1 MIKAK
6 ITGQK
11 IEAYFDTV
19 ASESKNYLKVNFSF
33 SDDWDGYAKT
43 AVFKSA
49 DETQSIGVVL
59 ENDECTVPYE
69 IIYESGFS
77 LSVYGIKGDSRIT
90 TTESFI
96 WVQKSGF
103 TENSTEPASLSQ
115 TEYEQIVS
123 IMQENKEISENLRK
137 DAEEGKFKGEKG
149 DKGDTGAQGIQGIK
163 GDKGDTGDKGDKGDK
178 GDRGEKG
185 EKGDAFVYT
194 DFTSEQLAQL
204 KGEKG
209 DKGEQG
215 IQGVKGDKGDKG
227 DAFTYDD
234 FTPEQLAALKGEK
247 GDSAVTDQ
255 TYSPTSANA
264 QSGKAVAEAI
274 SPMRQTIIIDTPVWE
289 TQPTIAGTLNE
300 SFKTWESSSY
310 YMTLKNTDG
319 TALESGQFKLCTTLN
334 GYASAIDQIFTLNSS
349 SIAENKPIDFKS
361 ISSDRTSFEMRDAG
375 VRKFKINTKNT
386 KSQRY
391 IFSVFQSTI
400 PKGTGMKFVYLE
412 DSIGVS
418 LTNDATYY
426 APIGV
431 YKGQN
436 GFLLAIGNSNKNFPF
451 KLGYQIY
458 VNRTKIGLNV
468 SLIGL
473 TSERNSISQYGFS
486 DCTKRI
492 DDVTQEDISF
502 FTFGGGASNTEI
514 CYGNGTIVTLE
525 EFA

>member
-234 FTPEQLAALKGEK
+234 FTAEQLAALKGEK
-247 GDSAVTDQ
+247 GDPAVTDQ

-264 QSGKAVAEAI
+264 QSGIAVAEAI
-274 SPMRQTIIIDTPVWE
+274 SPMRQTITVDTPVWE
-289 TQPTIAGTLNE
+289 TQPTIEGTLNE
-300 SFKTWESSSY
+300 ELKTWESNAY

-319 TALESGQFKLCTTLN
+319 TALESGQFKLCTTLD

-349 SIAENKPIDFKS
+349 AISENKPVDFKS

-375 VRKFKINTKNT
+375 VNSLIINTKNL

-391 IFSVFQSTI
+391 IFSIYQSAISKATDRSQY
-400 PKGTGMKFVYLE
+400 VYISNSAESALGNNIE
-412 DSIGVS
+412 CYS
-418 LTNDATYY
+418 
-426 APIGV
+426 PIGK
-431 YKGQN
+431 YAGQS
-436 GFLLAIGNSNKNFPF
+436 GYLLTVDAIATF
-451 KLGYQIY
+451 KMGYQIR
-458 VNRTKIGLNV
+458 VNRTKM
-468 SLIGL
+468 GL
-473 TSERNSISQYGFS
+473 TVCMDGLASTKKSISQRGFS
-486 DCTKRI
+486 CITKGI
-492 DDVTQEDISF
+492 DDFREKDLIYFKLGSSAINLSSLIF
-502 FTFGGGASNTEI
+502 
-514 CYGNGTIVTLE
+514 GNGTTITFE